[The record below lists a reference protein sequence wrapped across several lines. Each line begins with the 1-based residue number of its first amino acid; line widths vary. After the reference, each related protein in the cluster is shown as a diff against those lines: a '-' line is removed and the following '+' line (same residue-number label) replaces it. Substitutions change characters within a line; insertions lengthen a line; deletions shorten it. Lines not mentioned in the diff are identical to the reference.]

1 MKNHNVADIA
11 IMLLIL
17 KFAIVGDR
25 ITIHI
30 FRPSHVIKDIMKH
43 IVKKQCSS
51 DMAANKWDK
60 CPATTNAVERK
71 NDDSK
76 GSLRIDQK
84 EALVRV
90 YRIDKAFCLQYIAA
104 EEGVRIRCWDSS
116 YEVQAACCQ
125 EETAV
130 Q

>member
-17 KFAIVGDR
+17 KFAIVDDR

-30 FRPSHVIKDIMKH
+30 FRPSHIIKDIMKH
-43 IVKKQCSS
+43 TVKKPSS

-71 NDDSK
+71 KNNSK
-76 GSLRIDQK
+76 GSL
-84 EALVRV
+84 
-90 YRIDKAFCLQYIAA
+90 
-104 EEGVRIRCWDSS
+104 
-116 YEVQAACCQ
+116 
-125 EETAV
+125 
-130 Q
+130 